1 MTIQQR
7 IFDTMAQ
14 KGISQ
19 AQLAKHT
26 GISPSTISDWK
37 KRNNTPSS
45 DKICVIADCLGVS
58 ISYLLGVDEET
69 INSEENTIIMNGNTF
84 AAGYIKDSNVNA
96 DVFGN
101 KDVSEAYNS
110 LSPTQKLE
118 IQIEILKK
126 ADQNEGR

>member
-7 IFDTMAQ
+7 IFEIMSE

-19 AQLAKHT
+19 AELSKKT

-37 KRNNTPSS
+37 RKNMNPSS
-45 DKICVIADCLGVS
+45 DKIIDISNCLGVS
-58 ISYLLGVDEET
+58 VYYLLGATDFED
-69 INSEENTIIMNGNTF
+69 NTIVMKGNSF
-84 AAGYIKDSNVNA
+84 AAGIIKDSNVNA

>member
-1 MTIQQR
+1 MNIQQR
-7 IFDTMAQ
+7 IFDIMENKHIKST
-14 KGISQ
+14 
-19 AQLAKHT
+19 QLSKYT
-26 GISPSTISDWK
+26 GIPNSTISAWK
-37 KRNNTPSS
+37 TKNSSPSS
-45 DKICVIADCLGVS
+45 DKLCIIAECLGVS
-58 ISYLLGVDEET
+58 VNYLLGIDDK
-69 INSEENTIIMNGNTF
+69 SEDNTIVMKGNSF
-84 AAGYIKDSNVNA
+84 AAGIIKDSNVNA

>member
-7 IFDTMAQ
+7 IFDVMAQ

-19 AQLAKHT
+19 AKLAKET

-58 ISYLLGVDEET
+58 IGFLLGVNEESV
-69 INSEENTIIMNGNTF
+69 NPEENTIVMKGNSF
-84 AAGYIKDSNVNA
+84 AAGYVKNSTVNT
-96 DVFGN
+96 DMFGN
-101 KDVSEAYNS
+101 KDVTDAYNK
-110 LSPTQKLE
+110 LSPTEKLE

-126 ADQNEGR
+126 ADSHE